1 MKGNYRINWKS
12 GMRLTADVFNTA
24 DEYHAS
30 MFEPLCELVL
40 KGGYGH
46 LVQPRFRAETDNLEM
61 SVIELVVTALT
72 PSGQLVRLTFDHNE
86 RDMFSHIQMP
96 PTEGSALVYL
106 VCPSTEFVEIEDDG
120 MPLREPRYSVVV
132 RNEADGYVNPDAIP
146 VARFEYRQCWM
157 PDLSFIPPCV
167 TLKANVD
174 LWNHAHAYSK
184 ALKECIGIL
193 RQKMDSEA
201 DFVIPS
207 LMGALVPLSIA
218 MEKEMDELSPKRFV
232 SMMQQVLGVITEL
245 AAISGVLSLPEPE
258 ACAAFVTAP
267 YLPASIGPTVIEG
280 TRLLNLLNISLGT
293 LRRIEAPAP
302 APQPQPVQ
310 QTVPRFRSDVD
321 TSGIRQRFER
331 GRNRK

>member
-1 MKGNYRINWKS
+1 
-12 GMRLTADVFNTA
+12 MRLTADVFNMA

-30 MFEPLCELVL
+30 MLEPLCELVL

-72 PSGQLVRLTFDHNE
+72 PSGRLVRLTFDHNE

-96 PTEGSALVYL
+96 PAEGAAMVYL
-106 VCPSTEFVEIEDDG
+106 VCAPTGFVELEDDG
-120 MPLREPRYSVVV
+120 MPLREPRYSIVV
-132 RNEADGYVNPDAIP
+132 RSEADAYVNPDAVP

-174 LWNHAHAYSK
+174 LWNHAHAFSK

-201 DFVIPS
+201 DFVIPP
-207 LMGALVPLSIA
+207 LVAALVPVSIA
-218 MEKEMDELSPKRFV
+218 MEKEVDELSPKRFV

-245 AAISGVLSLPEPE
+245 AALSGVLLLPEPE

-267 YLPASIGPTVIEG
+267 YLASSIGPTVIEG
-280 TRLLNLLNISLGT
+280 TRLLNLLNITLGT
-293 LRRIEAPAP
+293 LRRIETQDAV
-302 APQPQPVQ
+302 PQQQPVQ
-310 QTVPRFRSDVD
+310 QHGARFRSDVD